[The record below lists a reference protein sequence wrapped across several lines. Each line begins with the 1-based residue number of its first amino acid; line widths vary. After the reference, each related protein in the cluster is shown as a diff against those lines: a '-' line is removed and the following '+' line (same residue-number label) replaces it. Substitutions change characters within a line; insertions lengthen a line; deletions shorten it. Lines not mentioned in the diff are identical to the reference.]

1 MEKRTQVVVYGSSL
15 NMATVTASLNADQG
29 LEVICVDP
37 RSPTARQYLRELNPA
52 VIAFDLNDPPQT
64 MEAILL
70 RERLEGLLIGVDPTN
85 DEILVLS
92 SRSQQAH
99 SASDLIDVIQ
109 EYSQSVQKRCK

>member
-1 MEKRTQVVVYGSSL
+1 VEKRTQVVVYGSSL

-29 LEVICVDP
+29 LEVISVDP

-70 RERLEGLLIGVDPTN
+70 RERPEVLLIGVDPTN
-85 DEILVLS
+85 EEILVLS
-92 SRSQQAH
+92 SRPQQVH
-99 SASDLIDVIQ
+99 SASDLIGVIQ
-109 EYSQSVQKRCK
+109 EYSQSVQ

>member
-70 RERLEGLLIGVDPTN
+70 RDRPEALLIGVDPTN

-92 SRSQQAH
+92 RRLQQAR
-99 SASDLIDVIQ
+99 SASDLIGVIQ
-109 EYSQSVQKRCK
+109 EYSQSVQRRCK

>member
-15 NMATVTASLNADQG
+15 NMATVTASLNADPG

-37 RSPTARQYLRELNPA
+37 RSPTSRQYLRELNPA

-70 RERLEGLLIGVDPTN
+70 RDRPEALLIGVDPTN

-92 SRSQQAH
+92 GRLQQAR
-99 SASDLIDVIQ
+99 SASDLIGVIQ
-109 EYSQSVQKRCK
+109 KYSQSIQRRCK

>member
-29 LEVICVDP
+29 LQVICIDP
-37 RSPTARQYLRELNPA
+37 RSIAARQYLRELNPA

-64 MEAILL
+64 MEDLL
-70 RERLEGLLIGVDPTN
+70 VRDRPEMLLIGVDPTN

-92 SRSQQAH
+92 SRPQPARG
-99 SASDLIDVIQ
+99 ASDLIGIIK
-109 EYSQSVQKRCK
+109 EYSQSVQRNCK